1 MRRTETF
8 TLLSGVSCTV
18 QELTGEHEA
27 NLTSKKDAVREK
39 ALDRMLEDCIIQ
51 LGNKD
56 QITINDARRLLD
68 ADRKHAL
75 IVIRQLSNDYDPVF
89 KFTYEFPVRNGQR
102 EKFEYDVNFSY
113 AVFDKDGVDMAIL
126 STEDAEKEKVQ
137 VDHRQVNFKGRTY
150 KKQYKNYSEIVND
163 LDREIKLP
171 RCGRTVRYTLLN
183 GEYSELYAKNYG
195 DADDFTSHDFIYM
208 RQPVYV
214 DADSKG
220 GEQLVKVD
228 LVRMLSKDI
237 NALRASIIEEEGT
250 FDTIMTI
257 PHKKRP
263 DEVKRVDLIGIP
275 AFFFPSLA
283 T

>member
-18 QELTGEHEA
+18 QELVGEHEA
-27 NLTSKKDAVREK
+27 NLTSKKDSVREK
-39 ALDRMLEDCIIQ
+39 ALDRMLEDCIVQ

-56 QITINDARRLLD
+56 TITLNDAKRLLE

-89 KFTYEFPVRNGQR
+89 KFSYEWPLRGGQR

-113 AVFDKDGVDMAIL
+113 AVFDKDGVDMAML
-126 STEDAEKEKVQ
+126 STEDAKKEKVD
-137 VDHRQVNFKGRTY
+137 VYHSQVNFKGRTY

-163 LDREIKLP
+163 LNREVILP
-171 RCGRTVRYTLLN
+171 RSGRTVRYSLLN
-183 GEYSELYAKNYG
+183 GEANDLYSKNYA

-220 GEQLVKVD
+220 GEQLIKVD
-228 LVRMLSKDI
+228 LNIMLHMDI
-237 NALRASIIEEEGT
+237 NALRSSILEEEGT

-263 DEVKRVDLIGIP
+263 DEVKRVDLLGIA

-283 T
+283 R